1 MAQVALLTKGIVYD
15 TSRQVVTLHQVVERF
30 MLGDSL
36 CEKCI
41 VTEIM
46 FDEHAGYTYT
56 LIGLKSLRNFRTRFI
71 FDEHESA
78 SGFFA
83 DLAYP
88 TFLAAE
94 QVEEVIA
101 RAAAA
106 EKQRREEA
114 AIAQRRLHRGAR
126 RLFSEG
132 PGHLYRRTFRCVG
145 SGAYQGQA
153 QLQSDLSGPQGRRL
167 DLPEIPSGP
176 TGGRHVVVI
185 KFCKL

>member
-46 FDEHAGYTYT
+46 LDEQVGYTYT
-56 LIGLKSLRNFRTRFI
+56 LVGLKSLRSFSTRFI

-88 TFLAAE
+88 TFLSVE
-94 QVEEVIA
+94 QVEQVIA

-106 EKQRREEA
+106 EEQRREEA
-114 AIAQRRLHRGAR
+114 AIAQRRLHRGALVVDYSAKAFAIFTDEPADVPVLEHIKAKR
-126 RLFSEG
+126 NA
-132 PGHLYRRTFRCVG
+132 HLTYKGRKVAGWIFPKYRQ
-145 SGAYQGQA
+145 S
-153 QLQSDLSGPQGRRL
+153 QLAA
-167 DLPEIPSGP
+167 
-176 TGGRHVVVI
+176 VVTI
-185 KFCKL
+185 

>member
-94 QVEEVIA
+94 QVEEVIS

-106 EKQRREEA
+106 PRGSSYRPA
-114 AIAQRRLHRGAR
+114 ASASRGSCR

>member
-56 LIGLKSLRNFRTRFI
+56 LIGLKSLRNFRTHFI

-101 RAAAA
+101 VRRPPRSSAAR
-106 EKQRREEA
+106 KQ
-114 AIAQRRLHRGAR
+114 
-126 RLFSEG
+126 
-132 PGHLYRRTFRCVG
+132 
-145 SGAYQGQA
+145 
-153 QLQSDLSGPQGRRL
+153 LS
-167 DLPEIPSGP
+167 PSGVCIA
-176 TGGRHVVVI
+176 G
-185 KFCKL
+185 LLS

>member
-94 QVEEVIA
+94 QVEEVIS

-114 AIAQRRLHRGAR
+114 AIAQQRLHRGALVVDYSAKALAIFTDEPSDVSVLER
-126 RLFSEG
+126 IKAKRNSSLT
-132 PGHLYRRTFRCVG
+132 YR
-145 SGAYQGQA
+145 A
-153 QLQSDLSGPQGRRL
+153 QGRRL
-167 DLPEIPSGP
+167 VLPEIPSAQLAAV
-176 TGGRHVVVI
+176 RS
-185 KFCKL
+185 L

>member
-56 LIGLKSLRNFRTRFI
+56 LIGLKSLRNFRTHFI

-88 TFLAAE
+88 TFLAAA
-94 QVEEVIA
+94 A
-101 RAAAA
+101 RAMTSSTCSAA
-106 EKQRREEA
+106 KQ
-114 AIAQRRLHRGAR
+114 
-126 RLFSEG
+126 
-132 PGHLYRRTFRCVG
+132 VG
-145 SGAYQGQA
+145 
-153 QLQSDLSGPQGRRL
+153 
-167 DLPEIPSGP
+167 
-176 TGGRHVVVI
+176 
-185 KFCKL
+185 

>member
-56 LIGLKSLRNFRTRFI
+56 LIGLKSRRNFRTRFI
-71 FDEHESA
+71 F
-78 SGFFA
+78 GFFA

-94 QVEEVIA
+94 QVEEVIS

-114 AIAQRRLHRGAR
+114 AIAQQRLHRGALVVDYSAKALAIFTDEPSDVSVLER
-126 RLFSEG
+126 IKAKRNSSL
-132 PGHLYRRTFRCVG
+132 T
-145 SGAYQGQA
+145 YQGRKVAGWIFPKYRQA
-153 QLQSDLSGPQGRRL
+153 QLAAVMSL
-167 DLPEIPSGP
+167 
-176 TGGRHVVVI
+176 
-185 KFCKL
+185 

>member
-56 LIGLKSLRNFRTRFI
+56 LIGLKSLRNFSTRFI

-94 QVEEVIA
+94 QVEEVIS

-106 EKQRREEA
+106 EKRA
-114 AIAQRRLHRGAR
+114 ARK
-126 RLFSEG
+126 
-132 PGHLYRRTFRCVG
+132 
-145 SGAYQGQA
+145 
-153 QLQSDLSGPQGRRL
+153 QLS
-167 DLPEIPSGP
+167 PSGVCIA
-176 TGGRHVVVI
+176 G
-185 KFCKL
+185 LLS

>member
-1 MAQVALLTKGIVYD
+1 MH
-15 TSRQVVTLHQVVERF
+15 RHRN
-30 MLGDSL
+30 
-36 CEKCI
+36 
-41 VTEIM
+41 
-46 FDEHAGYTYT
+46 AGYTYT

-94 QVEEVIA
+94 QVEEVIS

-114 AIAQRRLHRGAR
+114 AIAQRRLHRGALAKALAIFTDEPSDVSVLER
-126 RLFSEG
+126 IKAKRNSSL
-132 PGHLYRRTFRCVG
+132 T
-145 SGAYQGQA
+145 YQGRKVAGWIFPKYRQA
-153 QLQSDLSGPQGRRL
+153 QLAAVMSL
-167 DLPEIPSGP
+167 
-176 TGGRHVVVI
+176 
-185 KFCKL
+185 

>member
-56 LIGLKSLRNFRTRFI
+56 LIGLKSLRNFRTHFI

-78 SGFFA
+78 SER
-83 DLAYP
+83 LILKLNYTTSTIP
-88 TFLAAE
+88 VRPLW
-94 QVEEVIA
+94 
-101 RAAAA
+101 
-106 EKQRREEA
+106 RRSA
-114 AIAQRRLHRGAR
+114 PRG
-126 RLFSEG
+126 
-132 PGHLYRRTFRCVG
+132 
-145 SGAYQGQA
+145 
-153 QLQSDLSGPQGRRL
+153 
-167 DLPEIPSGP
+167 PE
-176 TGGRHVVVI
+176 
-185 KFCKL
+185 

>member
-1 MAQVALLTKGIVYD
+1 MAQGALLTKGIVYD

-56 LIGLKSLRNFRTRFI
+56 LIGLKSLRNFRTHFI

-114 AIAQRRLHRGAR
+114 AIAQRRLHRGALVVDYSAKALAIFTDEPSDVSVLER
-126 RLFSEG
+126 IKAKRNSSL
-132 PGHLYRRTFRCVG
+132 T
-145 SGAYQGQA
+145 YQGRKVAGWIFPKYRQA
-153 QLQSDLSGPQGRRL
+153 QLAAVMSL
-167 DLPEIPSGP
+167 
-176 TGGRHVVVI
+176 
-185 KFCKL
+185 

>member
-94 QVEEVIA
+94 QAEEVIS

-114 AIAQRRLHRGAR
+114 AIAQQRLHRGALVVDYSAKALAIFTDEPSDVSVLER
-126 RLFSEG
+126 IKAKRNSSL
-132 PGHLYRRTFRCVG
+132 T
-145 SGAYQGQA
+145 YQGRKVAGWIFPKYRQA
-153 QLQSDLSGPQGRRL
+153 QLAAVMSL
-167 DLPEIPSGP
+167 
-176 TGGRHVVVI
+176 
-185 KFCKL
+185 

>member
-88 TFLAAE
+88 TCS
-94 QVEEVIA
+94 
-101 RAAAA
+101 AA

-114 AIAQRRLHRGAR
+114 AIAQRRLHRGALVVDYSAKALAIFTDEPSDVSVLER
-126 RLFSEG
+126 IKAKRNSSL
-132 PGHLYRRTFRCVG
+132 T
-145 SGAYQGQA
+145 YQGRKVAGWIFPKYRQA
-153 QLQSDLSGPQGRRL
+153 QLAAVMSL
-167 DLPEIPSGP
+167 
-176 TGGRHVVVI
+176 
-185 KFCKL
+185 

>member
-88 TFLAAE
+88 TFLGVSAPDGRPSSETTPITAPRSSAA
-94 QVEEVIA
+94 
-101 RAAAA
+101 R
-106 EKQRREEA
+106 KQ
-114 AIAQRRLHRGAR
+114 
-126 RLFSEG
+126 
-132 PGHLYRRTFRCVG
+132 
-145 SGAYQGQA
+145 
-153 QLQSDLSGPQGRRL
+153 LS
-167 DLPEIPSGP
+167 PSGVCIA
-176 TGGRHVVVI
+176 G
-185 KFCKL
+185 LLS

>member
-56 LIGLKSLRNFRTRFI
+56 LIGLKSLRNFRTHFI

-88 TFLAAE
+88 TFLAKRSLPVRRPPRSSA
-94 QVEEVIA
+94 A
-101 RAAAA
+101 R
-106 EKQRREEA
+106 KQ
-114 AIAQRRLHRGAR
+114 
-126 RLFSEG
+126 
-132 PGHLYRRTFRCVG
+132 
-145 SGAYQGQA
+145 
-153 QLQSDLSGPQGRRL
+153 LS
-167 DLPEIPSGP
+167 PSGVCIA
-176 TGGRHVVVI
+176 G
-185 KFCKL
+185 LLS

>member
-30 MLGDSL
+30 MLGDPL

-94 QVEEVIA
+94 QVEEVIS

-106 EKQRREEA
+106 EKQRREHGPENDAPRARARLERRA
-114 AIAQRRLHRGAR
+114 AGMVRAFCHRSFI
-126 RLFSEG
+126 LFFLWKKRPAG
-132 PGHLYRRTFRCVG
+132 
-145 SGAYQGQA
+145 
-153 QLQSDLSGPQGRRL
+153 
-167 DLPEIPSGP
+167 
-176 TGGRHVVVI
+176 TGL
-185 KFCKL
+185 FL

>member
-56 LIGLKSLRNFRTRFI
+56 LIGLKSLRNFRTHFI

-83 DLAYP
+83 
-88 TFLAAE
+88 
-94 QVEEVIA
+94 
-101 RAAAA
+101 
-106 EKQRREEA
+106 
-114 AIAQRRLHRGAR
+114 QRRLHRGALVVDYSAKALAIFTDEPSDVLVLER
-126 RLFSEG
+126 IKAKRNSSL
-132 PGHLYRRTFRCVG
+132 T
-145 SGAYQGQA
+145 YQGRKVAGWIFPKYRQA
-153 QLQSDLSGPQGRRL
+153 QLAAVMSL
-167 DLPEIPSGP
+167 
-176 TGGRHVVVI
+176 
-185 KFCKL
+185 

>member
-56 LIGLKSLRNFRTRFI
+56 LIGLKSLRNFRTHFI

-114 AIAQRRLHRGAR
+114 ARGALVVDYSAKALAIFTDEPSDVLVLER
-126 RLFSEG
+126 IKAKRNSSL
-132 PGHLYRRTFRCVG
+132 T
-145 SGAYQGQA
+145 YQGRKVAGWIFPKYRQA
-153 QLQSDLSGPQGRRL
+153 QLAAVMSL
-167 DLPEIPSGP
+167 
-176 TGGRHVVVI
+176 
-185 KFCKL
+185 

>member
-83 DLAYP
+83 ISLTRP
-88 TFLAAE
+88 SWRPNRSKRSFPVRRPPRSSAA
-94 QVEEVIA
+94 
-101 RAAAA
+101 R
-106 EKQRREEA
+106 KQ
-114 AIAQRRLHRGAR
+114 
-126 RLFSEG
+126 
-132 PGHLYRRTFRCVG
+132 
-145 SGAYQGQA
+145 
-153 QLQSDLSGPQGRRL
+153 LS
-167 DLPEIPSGP
+167 PSGVCIA
-176 TGGRHVVVI
+176 G
-185 KFCKL
+185 LLS

>member
-94 QVEEVIA
+94 QVEEVIS

-114 AIAQRRLHRGAR
+114 AIAQRRLHRGALVVDYSAKLVLER
-126 RLFSEG
+126 IKAKRNSSL
-132 PGHLYRRTFRCVG
+132 T
-145 SGAYQGQA
+145 YQGRKVAGWIFPKYRQA
-153 QLQSDLSGPQGRRL
+153 QLAAVMSL
-167 DLPEIPSGP
+167 
-176 TGGRHVVVI
+176 
-185 KFCKL
+185 

>member
-94 QVEEVIA
+94 QVEEVIS

-106 EKQRREEA
+106 EKQRRGA
-114 AIAQRRLHRGAR
+114 LVVDYSAKALAIFTDEPSDVSVLERIKAKRNSSL
-126 RLFSEG
+126 
-132 PGHLYRRTFRCVG
+132 T
-145 SGAYQGQA
+145 YQGRKVAGWIFPKYRQA
-153 QLQSDLSGPQGRRL
+153 QLAAVMSL
-167 DLPEIPSGP
+167 
-176 TGGRHVVVI
+176 
-185 KFCKL
+185 

>member
-41 VTEIM
+41 VPEIM

-78 SGFFA
+78 SGF
-83 DLAYP
+83 
-88 TFLAAE
+88 LAAE
-94 QVEEVIA
+94 QVEEVIS

-114 AIAQRRLHRGAR
+114 AIAQQRLHRGALVVDYSAKALAIFTDEPSDVSVLER
-126 RLFSEG
+126 IKAKRNSSL
-132 PGHLYRRTFRCVG
+132 T
-145 SGAYQGQA
+145 YQGRKVAGWIFPKYRQA
-153 QLQSDLSGPQGRRL
+153 QLAAAMSL
-167 DLPEIPSGP
+167 
-176 TGGRHVVVI
+176 
-185 KFCKL
+185 

>member
-56 LIGLKSLRNFRTRFI
+56 LIGLKSLRNFRTHFI

-88 TFLAAE
+88 TFLAAKE
-94 QVEEVIA
+94 RFFSVPVTLPG
-101 RAAAA
+101 AA
-106 EKQRREEA
+106 KRW
-114 AIAQRRLHRGAR
+114 G
-126 RLFSEG
+126 
-132 PGHLYRRTFRCVG
+132 T
-145 SGAYQGQA
+145 
-153 QLQSDLSGPQGRRL
+153 
-167 DLPEIPSGP
+167 
-176 TGGRHVVVI
+176 
-185 KFCKL
+185 KFCLTV

>member
-46 FDEHAGYTYT
+46 FDEHAGYTY
-56 LIGLKSLRNFRTRFI
+56 
-71 FDEHESA
+71 
-78 SGFFA
+78 
-83 DLAYP
+83 
-88 TFLAAE
+88 LAAE
-94 QVEEVIA
+94 QVEEVIS

-114 AIAQRRLHRGAR
+114 AIAQQRLHRGALVVDYSAKALAIFTDEPSDVSVLER
-126 RLFSEG
+126 IKAKRNSSL
-132 PGHLYRRTFRCVG
+132 T
-145 SGAYQGQA
+145 YQGRKVAGWIFPKYRQA
-153 QLQSDLSGPQGRRL
+153 QLAAVMSL
-167 DLPEIPSGP
+167 
-176 TGGRHVVVI
+176 
-185 KFCKL
+185 